1 MTTKITMSTAR
12 REFRPDIQ
20 GMRAIA
26 VLAVVLYHAG
36 LPYLPGGYVG
46 VDIFFVISGFL
57 ITSHLVRSLEQHGRI
72 QLADFYAKRVR
83 RILPASVLVL
93 VLTVLA
99 SIIWLPSQLFQD
111 IWRGAVATA
120 VYLPNVYFAIKG
132 TDYLA
137 ETTPSVF
144 QHYWSLGIEE
154 QFYIV
159 YPLLLLAC
167 WKIFKNKRSVLY
179 VVLVC
184 VTVSFLAGLYAT
196 SWNQPYA
203 FFLLPFRAW
212 ELGVGGLVAIVLS
225 RHASIVPRRYAGPV
239 GWLGLAIMVTPIFAF
254 SDGTVFP
261 GYWAAIPTVGAALVI
276 LAGATRTAHGPGK
289 LLSARPMIWVGGIS
303 YSLYLVHW
311 PALTI
316 PQIAVGYNYPL
327 PLWVT
332 LLIAVASVGAA
343 AAIYRYVENPLRTA
357 RLWRDARPRRSLLS
371 AVSLAVASAAIATLG
386 YVYVEQRPSSDGREA
401 THLTATFHPEGT
413 TYVPSNMKPSLENVD
428 RDLSPVS
435 KDGCHRKPAETSLE
449 GCIYGDADGER
460 IVLFGDSHAGQWF
473 PALLPFAEA
482 NGYTIESRTKS
493 GCPSISATTVFN
505 DSVYRLCD
513 EWRDA
518 VIDRINADP
527 PALVV
532 ISNYGDLILQ
542 EKGDR
547 GAIWGEALK
556 KTIDRIDAPA
566 VVIGDTPSVGETPAL
581 CLSQNLDNAQECAV
595 DRDFALSSST
605 RKSERSAAVATGAGF
620 IDLTDYMCNSSTCD
634 PIIGDVLVYRDDNH
648 MTATFSELLSPVL
661 AEELSEVLDR

>member
-1 MTTKITMSTAR
+1 MTVTTAVPTAR
-12 REFRPDIQ
+12 REFRADIQ

-93 VLTVLA
+93 ILTVLA

-111 IWRGAVATA
+111 VWRGAVATA

-154 QFYIV
+154 QFYIL

-225 RHASIVPRRYAGPV
+225 RRASIVPRRYAGPV
-239 GWLGLAIMVTPIFAF
+239 GWLGLAIMVTPIFTF
-254 SDGTVFP
+254 SDSTVFP

-276 LAGATRTAHGPGK
+276 LAGATRSAHGPGK

-316 PQIAVGYNYPL
+316 PQIAAGYNHPL

-332 LLIAVASVGAA
+332 LLVAVASVGAA

-371 AVSLAVASAAIATLG
+371 AVSLAVVSAVIATLG
-386 YVYVEQRPSSDGREA
+386 YVYVEHRPSSDGREA
-401 THLTATFHPEGT
+401 THLTATLHPEGT
-413 TYVPSNMKPSLENVD
+413 AYVPSNMRPSLENVD

-449 GCIYGDADGER
+449 GCIYGDPDGEH

-482 NGYTIESRTKS
+482 NGFTIESRTKS
-493 GCPSISATTVFN
+493 GCPSSSATTVFN

-513 EWRDA
+513 DWRDA
-518 VIDRINADP
+518 VIDRINAESPD
-527 PALVV
+527 LVV
-532 ISNYGDLILQ
+532 ISNYGDLVL
-542 EKGDR
+542 EEEGDR
-547 GAIWGEALK
+547 GTIWREALEE
-556 KTIDRIDAPA
+556 TIDRIDAPV

-581 CLSQNLDNAQECAV
+581 CLSQNLNNAQKCAV
-595 DRDFALSSST
+595 DREFALSSVT
-605 RKSERSAAVATGAGF
+605 RESERSAAAAAGADF
-620 IDLTDYMCNSSTCD
+620 IDLTDYICNDKTCD
-634 PIIGDVLVYRDDNH
+634 PIFGNVLVYRDDNH

-661 AEELSEVLDR
+661 AEKLEEVLDG

>member
-1 MTTKITMSTAR
+1 MTVTTAVPTAR
-12 REFRPDIQ
+12 REFRADIQ

-93 VLTVLA
+93 ILTVLA

-111 IWRGAVATA
+111 VWRGAVATA

-154 QFYIV
+154 QFYIL

-225 RHASIVPRRYAGPV
+225 RRASIVPRRYAGPV
-239 GWLGLAIMVTPIFAF
+239 GWLGLAIMVTPIFTF
-254 SDGTVFP
+254 SDSTVFP

-276 LAGATRTAHGPGK
+276 LAGATRSAHGPGK

-316 PQIAVGYNYPL
+316 PQIAAGYNHPL
-327 PLWVT
+327 PLWPD
-332 LLIAVASVGAA
+332 S
-343 AAIYRYVENPLRTA
+343 
-357 RLWRDARPRRSLLS
+357 
-371 AVSLAVASAAIATLG
+371 
-386 YVYVEQRPSSDGREA
+386 
-401 THLTATFHPEGT
+401 
-413 TYVPSNMKPSLENVD
+413 
-428 RDLSPVS
+428 
-435 KDGCHRKPAETSLE
+435 CH
-449 GCIYGDADGER
+449 
-460 IVLFGDSHAGQWF
+460 V
-473 PALLPFAEA
+473 
-482 NGYTIESRTKS
+482 
-493 GCPSISATTVFN
+493 
-505 DSVYRLCD
+505 
-513 EWRDA
+513 
-518 VIDRINADP
+518 
-527 PALVV
+527 
-532 ISNYGDLILQ
+532 
-542 EKGDR
+542 
-547 GAIWGEALK
+547 
-556 KTIDRIDAPA
+556 
-566 VVIGDTPSVGETPAL
+566 
-581 CLSQNLDNAQECAV
+581 
-595 DRDFALSSST
+595 
-605 RKSERSAAVATGAGF
+605 
-620 IDLTDYMCNSSTCD
+620 
-634 PIIGDVLVYRDDNH
+634 
-648 MTATFSELLSPVL
+648 
-661 AEELSEVLDR
+661 